1 MVVSLDRAETIRS
14 HHDMEKDN
22 ELCRFTKKASK
33 FYEEYA
39 QKAVKNGHTGTM
51 IVCPPAPWCFQPP
64 NRLACYSVFWR
75 RLVG

>member
-51 IVCPPAPWCFQPP
+51 MIVYPRPMLLFSA
-64 NRLACYSVFWR
+64 ACAAEPSG
-75 RLVG
+75 L